1 MRLRRQKD
9 GIDMFK
15 KSKKVEAWDVVK
27 LLNQLKKENAE
38 QVIIIEI
45 PGPGVRMKLK
55 EFHNIYEGC
64 CGEIVL
70 DAE

>member
-1 MRLRRQKD
+1 
-9 GIDMFK
+9 MFK
-15 KSKKVEAWDVVK
+15 KPKQIEAWDVVK
-27 LLNQLKKENAE
+27 LLNQIKDQNPE

-45 PGPGVRMKLK
+45 PGPGIRMKLK

>member
-1 MRLRRQKD
+1 
-9 GIDMFK
+9 MFK
-15 KSKKVEAWDVVK
+15 KSKKIEAWDVIK
-27 LLNQLKKENAE
+27 LLSQLQKENPE

-45 PGPGVRMKLK
+45 PGTEIRMKLK

>member
-1 MRLRRQKD
+1 
-9 GIDMFK
+9 MFK
-15 KSKKVEAWDVVK
+15 KPKKIEAWDVVK
-27 LLNQLKKENAE
+27 LLSQLQKENPE

-45 PGPGVRMKLK
+45 PVPGIRMKLK

>member
-1 MRLRRQKD
+1 
-9 GIDMFK
+9 MFK
-15 KSKKVEAWDVVK
+15 KSKKIEAWDAVK
-27 LLNQLKKENAE
+27 ILNQIKDQNPE

-45 PGPGVRMKLK
+45 PGPGIRMKLK

>member
-1 MRLRRQKD
+1 MKLRKRKG

-27 LLNQLKKENAE
+27 LLSQLKEENPE

-45 PGPGVRMKLK
+45 PGPGVRMELK